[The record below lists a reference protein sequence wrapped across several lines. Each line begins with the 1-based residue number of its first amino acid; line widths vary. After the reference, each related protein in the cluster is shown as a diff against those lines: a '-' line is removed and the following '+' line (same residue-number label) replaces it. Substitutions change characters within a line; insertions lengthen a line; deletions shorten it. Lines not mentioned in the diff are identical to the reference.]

1 MQFRLLLPLFL
12 ITFINAEL
20 QSEELEET
28 NNNLIELTTENSSS
42 PLLLIPEVNVETN
55 LNENDLNIV
64 DSSIQVQKL
73 EAISPD
79 SIGLIDQGTGGLTSA
94 FWSETP
100 KELVTVLFPKL
111 PTLIKNKTVRD
122 LMNILLL
129 SVATPPQS
137 NPALDVLVD
146 MEEIVPISRGFK
158 PTEDTSNNLSNQEV
172 ENDFEYLHSRLL
184 QLSKMGQW
192 DIIKKFEELIPQAYF
207 TENISILMNDLALVY
222 ADYETACDNSAS
234 KLETSK
240 NSYWQKVFAFCQL
253 LDGNISGAFLN
264 IDLLREIGIEDKA
277 FFWVAELMS
286 GNRPITPS
294 GLKSLSPLQLS
305 MLKSAG
311 RPFPEQFTNNG
322 DPTLLKVLASSEPL
336 YNEPG
341 VNDPFNTNIR
351 EAVEL
356 RIEAAERALELGIIK
371 PDYLRDLYRNAEK
384 DIENIILRS
393 AALSLE
399 TDTEQHYD
407 NNEVPEVEVDE
418 VPEVEV
424 DKVLDQVPGIDQLD
438 NMSFSLPLER
448 AALFRLAEEQ
458 EIPTAKAEVISRVIN
473 ISRQNRTKGI
483 PSIGSVGQIYSSLIV
498 NMEPTS
504 ELVWFAGNAVRA
516 LIAAGLTDDAIEWIN
531 LSRSYSRTSIE
542 ASEVSVALWPIERQ
556 LQPRLSNVIT
566 PIRLKRWSD
575 SRPKSS
581 LGEDKIFLLS
591 TLTALGDIISQSEWM
606 DVMGRR
612 TKKSTSIPE
621 AQIWEGLKLA
631 SKQKRVGET
640 VLFSILSL
648 SNLDLI
654 NVSPIVLS
662 KVIESLIEVGLEKQ
676 ARNLSIEAMILRG
689 I

>member
-1 MQFRLLLPLFL
+1 MQFRLLFPLFF
-12 ITFINAEL
+12 ITFIYAEL
-20 QSEELEET
+20 QSKELEQT
-28 NNNLIELTTENSSS
+28 NNNLIELTAENSNS
-42 PLLLIPEVNVETN
+42 PLLLIPKANIEKN

-64 DSSIQVQKL
+64 DSSVQVQKL

-79 SIGLIDQGTGGLTSA
+79 SIGLIDESTGGLSSA

-111 PTLIKNKTVRD
+111 PTLIRNKTVRD
-122 LMNILLL
+122 LVNILLL

-158 PTEDTSNNLSNQEV
+158 PIEDTSNNLSNKEV
-172 ENDFEYLHSRLL
+172 ENEFEYLHSRLL

-222 ADYETACDNSAS
+222 ANYETACDNSAS

-311 RPFPEQFTNNG
+311 RPFPKQFTNNG

-336 YNEPG
+336 YNEPD

-356 RIEAAERALELGIIK
+356 RIEAAERALDLGIIK
-371 PDYLRDLYRNAEK
+371 PDYLRDLYRNAEQ

-393 AALSLE
+393 AGLTLE
-399 TDTEQHYD
+399 TDTEEYYD
-407 NNEVPEVEVDE
+407 NNQVSEVEADE
-418 VPEVEV
+418 VS
-424 DKVLDQVPGIDQLD
+424 DQVPGIDKLD
-438 NMSFSLPLER
+438 NMSFSSPLER

-473 ISRQNRTKGI
+473 ISRQNRIKGI
-483 PSIGSVGQIYSSLIV
+483 PSIGGVGQIYSSLIV
-498 NMEPTS
+498 NMEPTR

-575 SRPKSS
+575 SRPKNS

-612 TKKSTSIPE
+612 TKISTSIPE

-662 KVIESLIEVGLEKQ
+662 QVIESLIEVGLDKE

>member
-1 MQFRLLLPLFL
+1 MQFRLLFPLFF
-12 ITFINAEL
+12 ITFIYAEL
-20 QSEELEET
+20 QSKELEQT
-28 NNNLIELTTENSSS
+28 NNNLIELTAENSNS
-42 PLLLIPEVNVETN
+42 PLLLIPKANIEKN

-64 DSSIQVQKL
+64 DSSVQVQKL

-79 SIGLIDQGTGGLTSA
+79 SIGLIDESTGGLSSA

-111 PTLIKNKTVRD
+111 PTLIRNKTVRD
-122 LMNILLL
+122 LVNILLL

-158 PTEDTSNNLSNQEV
+158 PIEDTSNNLSNKEV
-172 ENDFEYLHSRLL
+172 ENEFEYLHSRLL

-222 ADYETACDNSAS
+222 ANYETACDNSAS

-311 RPFPEQFTNNG
+311 RPFPKQFTNNG

-336 YNEPG
+336 YNEPD

-356 RIEAAERALELGIIK
+356 RIEAAERALDLGIIK
-371 PDYLRDLYRNAEK
+371 PDYLRDLYRNAEQ

-393 AALSLE
+393 AGLTLE
-399 TDTEQHYD
+399 TDTEEYYD
-407 NNEVPEVEVDE
+407 NNQVSEVEADE
-418 VPEVEV
+418 VSEVEADEV
-424 DKVLDQVPGIDQLD
+424 SDQVPGIDKLD
-438 NMSFSLPLER
+438 NMSFSSPLER

-473 ISRQNRTKGI
+473 ISRQNRIKGI
-483 PSIGSVGQIYSSLIV
+483 PSIGGVGQIYSSLIV
-498 NMEPTS
+498 NMEPTR

-575 SRPKSS
+575 SRPKNS

-612 TKKSTSIPE
+612 TKISTSIPE

-662 KVIESLIEVGLEKQ
+662 QVIESLIEVGLDKE